1 MQELNIDTGVR
12 EYRINGS
19 GVLRFNPSDPNV
31 YNRFTEMLE
40 KVQAVE
46 NELMAKAGQLPK
58 EDNGVAALALLADAD
73 RKTKAALQEAF
84 GQENDFDRL
93 LGGVNLMAV
102 AGNGE
107 RVVTNLLDALRP
119 IIMDGAS
126 RFYED
131 KANAAVAKAQANR
144 EARRAAGRK

>member
-12 EYRINGS
+12 EYRINGG

-31 YNRFTEMLE
+31 YSRFLQAADRIAAIEQEMAEEGRAAAATGQKALELLE
-40 KVQAVE
+40 K
-46 NELMAKAGQLPK
+46 
-58 EDNGVAALALLADAD
+58 AD
-73 RKTKAALQEAF
+73 RKTKEVLTWVF
-84 GQENDFDRL
+84 GEENDFDRL